1 MERNDELEAYNKMLF
16 YLIKDQTEQRERLEK
31 EIERLSVV
39 IDEKQQKIDYYE
51 GTYFTIEAAAKER
64 MAIIQQQQA
73 QLEKYRKESVFR
85 PLRKIKSLFQKE
97 KECCRIRIFLIY
109 IRKKS
114 GRDLIGAAGS
124 RGTGITGR

>member
-51 GTYFTIEAAAKER
+51 GTYFTIEAASKER

-97 KECCRIRIFLIY
+97 K
-109 IRKKS
+109 
-114 GRDLIGAAGS
+114 
-124 RGTGITGR
+124 

>member
-1 MERNDELEAYNKMLF
+1 MERNNELEAYNKMLF

-97 KECCRIRIFLIY
+97 K
-109 IRKKS
+109 
-114 GRDLIGAAGS
+114 
-124 RGTGITGR
+124 

>member
-1 MERNDELEAYNKMLF
+1 MEKNNELEAYNKMLF

-64 MAIIQQQQA
+64 MAIIQQQQE

-85 PLRKIKSLFQKE
+85 PLRKIKSLIQKE
-97 KECCRIRIFLIY
+97 K
-109 IRKKS
+109 
-114 GRDLIGAAGS
+114 
-124 RGTGITGR
+124 

>member
-51 GTYFTIEAAAKER
+51 GTYFTIAAAAKER

-97 KECCRIRIFLIY
+97 K
-109 IRKKS
+109 
-114 GRDLIGAAGS
+114 
-124 RGTGITGR
+124 

>member
-1 MERNDELEAYNKMLF
+1 MERIDELEAYNKMLF

-97 KECCRIRIFLIY
+97 K
-109 IRKKS
+109 
-114 GRDLIGAAGS
+114 
-124 RGTGITGR
+124 

>member
-1 MERNDELEAYNKMLF
+1 MLF

-73 QLEKYRKESVFR
+73 QLEKYRKESIFR

-97 KECCRIRIFLIY
+97 K
-109 IRKKS
+109 
-114 GRDLIGAAGS
+114 
-124 RGTGITGR
+124 

>member
-97 KECCRIRIFLIY
+97 K
-109 IRKKS
+109 
-114 GRDLIGAAGS
+114 
-124 RGTGITGR
+124 